1 MSAQGPRQQQLFSR
15 ESRVTRKVIIIDDAV
30 VFLIHKHQR
39 VDIIRGLM
47 YGAEGCVAKPCTRE
61 QILEQIAAWGMD

>member
-1 MSAQGPRQQQLFSR
+1 M
-15 ESRVTRKVIIIDDAV
+15 TRKVIIIDDAV